1 MPLDYQSVHFFKRL
15 TGTSSHEMVM
25 CFHGRLYL
33 WRQLVLACKSVGCL
47 QLAGGVRDEVVCFK
61 EN

>member
-15 TGTSSHEMVM
+15 IGTTSREMVI
-25 CFHGRLYL
+25 CFHARLYL

-47 QLAGGVRDEVVCFK
+47 QPTGGVRDEVVSV
-61 EN
+61 